1 MLTVV
6 LSSLFALAQSAPAT
20 LPPTAPATP
29 APASPSTS
37 PVAASPMPGEP
48 AAVPSP
54 LPASGGPSPVASALM
69 SPSPTPS
76 PTANPYA
83 YRFVPR
89 QPASV
94 APGQP
99 QIFAVYL
106 NAKRLRSHGPI
117 LIRVETSPSVVMV
130 QSKSNGRGGSIPMIA
145 PGVFAANSTLPAIP
159 FIASGMTT
167 DLVFIATTA
176 DGRSVTVR
184 VPVEL
189 G

>member
-1 MLTVV
+1 MPST
-6 LSSLFALAQSAPAT
+6 
-20 LPPTAPATP
+20 TAS
-29 APASPSTS
+29 ASPN
-37 PVAASPMPGEP
+37 A
-48 AAVPSP
+48 
-54 LPASGGPSPVASALM
+54 
-69 SPSPTPS
+69 SPTP
-76 PTANPYA
+76 NPYT

-89 QPASV
+89 QPANV
-94 APGQP
+94 VPGQP

-106 NAKRLRSHGPI
+106 NAKHLRSHGPI
-117 LIRVETSPSVVMV
+117 LIRVETSPNVVMV
-130 QSKSNGRGGSIPMIA
+130 QSKSNGRGGAIPMIA

-167 DLVFIATTA
+167 DLVFIATSA